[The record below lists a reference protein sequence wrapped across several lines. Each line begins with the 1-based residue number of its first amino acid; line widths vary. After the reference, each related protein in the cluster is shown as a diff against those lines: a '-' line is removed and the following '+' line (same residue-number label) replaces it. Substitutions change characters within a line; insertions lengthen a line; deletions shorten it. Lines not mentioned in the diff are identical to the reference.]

1 MKVLFDTN
9 VILDVWLARPVF
21 VDDSAYAMSMVE
33 RGVLTGFLCPTT
45 ITTLHYI
52 AKKELG
58 ESAVRMHLK
67 QLTRCFHMGILDAAG
82 FELALESQVRD
93 FEDAV
98 LEAVAIK
105 SGLDAIVTRNKKDF
119 SGCRLMVF
127 TPLELIRQFLK

>member
-9 VILDVWLARPVF
+9 VILDVWLARPAF
-21 VDDSAYAMSMVE
+21 VEDSAYAMSMAE
-33 RGVLTGFLCPTT
+33 QGILTGFLCPAT
-45 ITTLHYI
+45 ITTLYYI

-67 QLTRCFHMGILDAAG
+67 QLMRCFHIGALGGAA
-82 FELALESQVRD
+82 FELALGSQVRD

-105 SGLDAIVTRNKKDF
+105 SGLDAIVTRNTKDF
-119 SGCRLMVF
+119 SGCRIMVF
-127 TPLELIRQFLK
+127 SPLELIRQFSN